1 MSIKR
6 KKKKEI
12 FAYLVANGNISF
24 VAPAK
29 FKILSGT
36 KNNNEK
42 KIKANTTAILIPT
55 LAIISIL
62 NLTEETANCPP
73 YFPIYFH
80 KVIS

>member
-1 MSIKR
+1 MSFTPRNIPFVVDEIVS
-6 KKKKEI
+6 KKKEKDEI

-42 KIKANTTAILIPT
+42 NIKANTTAILIPA
-55 LAIISIL
+55 LAIVSAFL
-62 NLTEETANCPP
+62 
-73 YFPIYFH
+73 
-80 KVIS
+80 

>member
-1 MSIKR
+1 MKVSIKR
-6 KKKKEI
+6 KKEKEEI

-42 KIKANTTAILIPT
+42 KIKANTIAILIPA
-55 LAIISIL
+55 LAIVSAFL
-62 NLTEETANCPP
+62 
-73 YFPIYFH
+73 
-80 KVIS
+80 

>member
-1 MSIKR
+1 MSFTPR
-6 KKKKEI
+6 NTPFVVDESVSKKKEKEEI

-42 KIKANTTAILIPT
+42 NIKANTTAILIPA
-55 LAIISIL
+55 LAIISAFL
-62 NLTEETANCPP
+62 
-73 YFPIYFH
+73 
-80 KVIS
+80 